1 MTIKAAPLLCHMIT
15 TAVRRMPSAV
25 CRTLTAVRCMPSVV
39 RRMPMIGPISY
50 GRGLEITLTVDDV
63 SFEGAGVISLG
74 AVLERFFSRYVSLNS
89 FTQLRLQSSARGAVK
104 TWPVRVGGR
113 QLL

>member
-1 MTIKAAPLLCHMIT
+1 VEG
-15 TAVRRMPSAV
+15 VRNVSYQP
-25 CRTLTAVRCMPSVV
+25 VV